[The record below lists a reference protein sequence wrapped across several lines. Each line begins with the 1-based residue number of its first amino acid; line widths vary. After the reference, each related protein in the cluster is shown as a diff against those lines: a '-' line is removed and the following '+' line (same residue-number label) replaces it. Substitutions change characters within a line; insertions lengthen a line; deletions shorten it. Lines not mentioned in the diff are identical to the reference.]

1 MRCSIEGIQRVY
13 EIANGPK
20 GTYPQEVYVH
30 SQELGEQIK
39 FVRKER
45 LNTTAETSEDD
56 GKLYLNIFY
65 STH

>member
-39 FVRKER
+39 FIRKER